1 MTRVVLSPH
10 SDDACF
16 SLGGM
21 LQQNPGSVLFN
32 LYTRSDFTAA
42 GRIHPDDASRLRRAE
57 DAAFASRLGL
67 QVEDLALPEAL
78 LRGHASFDLHG
89 IERDASELTHV
100 LCPRLLD
107 MGAAAGPH
115 RVDLFCPLGVGGHR
129 DHVAT
134 LMVVVE
140 NLSELSEHFRVSF
153 YEDLPYASDPSKREA
168 ATARLK
174 AWLAPR
180 LMARKVLALDDG
192 QFAGKLELARLYRS
206 QISIISD
213 SAQLIPGASPAPEPH
228 EAWWTLD

>member
-1 MTRVVLSPH
+1 
-10 SDDACF
+10 
-16 SLGGM
+16 M
-21 LQQNPGSVLFN
+21 LQMNPGSVLFN

-42 GRIHPDDASRLRRAE
+42 GRIDPEDASRLRRAE

-78 LRGHASFDLHG
+78 LRGYASFDLHG
-89 IERDASELTHV
+89 IEQDASELAHV

-107 MGAAAGPH
+107 LGAAAGPH

-134 LMVVVE
+134 LMVIVA
-140 NLSELSEHFRVSF
+140 NLAALSEHFRISF
-153 YEDLPYASDPSKREA
+153 YEDLPYASDASKREA
-168 ATARLK
+168 ATARLE

-180 LMARKVLALDDG
+180 VMTRKVLALDDR
-192 QFAGKLELARLYRS
+192 QFAEKLELTRLYRS

-213 SAQLIPGASPAPEPH
+213 SAQFIPAASPAPDPH
-228 EAWWTLD
+228 EAWWPLERVSKKG

>member
-1 MTRVVLSPH
+1 MTTVVLSPH

-16 SLGGM
+16 SLGRM
-21 LQQNPGSVLFN
+21 LEMNPGSVLFN
-32 LYTRSDFTAA
+32 LYTRSDFTGS
-42 GRIHPDDASRLRRAE
+42 GRIHPEVATRLRRAE

-78 LRGHASFDLHG
+78 LRGRASFDLHG
-89 IERDASELTHV
+89 IEGDASELAHV

-134 LMVVVE
+134 LMAIVE
-140 NLSELSEHFRVSF
+140 NLAALAEHFRISF
-153 YEDLPYASDPSKREA
+153 YEDLPYASDPSKREI

-180 LMARKVLALDDG
+180 VMARKVLAFDEG

-206 QISIISD
+206 QISIILD
-213 SAQLIPGASPAPEPH
+213 SAQLIPAASPAPAPH
-228 EAWWTLD
+228 EAWWTLE